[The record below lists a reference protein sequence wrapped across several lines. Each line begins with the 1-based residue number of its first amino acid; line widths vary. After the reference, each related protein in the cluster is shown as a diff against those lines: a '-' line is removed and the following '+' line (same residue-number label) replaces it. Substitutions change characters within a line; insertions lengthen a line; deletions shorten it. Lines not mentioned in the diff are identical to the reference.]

1 MKCVEAKIVASTREN
16 PATELDQDPN
26 TWLIEGE
33 LNEDITGWEAA
44 RLDFSVSKINAEIVE
59 SRVSEPRRFT
69 IRTRG
74 RPALREGETIH
85 VNVRLRN
92 DAGAGI
98 SVGPFEPG

>member
-1 MKCVEAKIVASTREN
+1 MKRVEAKIVASTKAN
-16 PATELDQDPN
+16 PAAELDQDLN
-26 TWLIEGE
+26 TWLVEGE
-33 LNEDITGWEAA
+33 LKEDVIGWEEA
-44 RLDFSVSKINAEIVE
+44 RLEFSVSEINTEIVE
-59 SRVSEPRRFT
+59 SGMSEPRRFT

-74 RPALREGETIH
+74 RPAVREGETIH